1 MKKTGKRNWAFFLLL
16 IMIFT
21 ITIYQPNHI
30 IETVYA
36 EEEDDHY
43 YSQKG
48 WTYNGK
54 TLTSMCYITSYAM
67 ILRNMGKDVDPVDVY
82 VANGCSNY
90 VVHSKI
96 ASAYNVNV
104 SETGDIS
111 GKSVK
116 EKQEFV
122 KNLLEKYPQGII
134 VGGSYGSGTHYIVVK
149 KVVDDEILFDDPA
162 IGCCVSVTDVYK
174 HTWQTL
180 DMYRV
185 IKDVSAKPTVTPT
198 ATDDENIT
206 TIKPTAT
213 PKVSVKPT
221 TTVKP
226 KATPKASVKPTTT
239 VKPTATPKASVK
251 PTTTVKP
258 TAEPKVSVKPSTTVK
273 PTATPKNT
281 TKPAVDVKQ
290 TATPHPTKQPDISES
305 AVPSSTIAPSAK
317 NPLKKYKVPTRTIYY
332 KKKNMTGTDVKWVEL
347 AMKTLKYS
355 ISVDGKYTQKDKEIV
370 QKYQKKKGLSPDG
383 YFGKDTRK
391 KVISDLEIALT
402 KVNQVKGLSVKKATS
417 VSVTTSK
424 SNTSTYQ
431 VIANW
436 NKVTNADGY
445 QLVYSD
451 KKNFAGKKTITKSGK
466 SATIKNLKKGTKY
479 YIKVRAY
486 KTVNNTKV
494 YGSYSNIKMVKF

>member
-1 MKKTGKRNWAFFLLL
+1 MKKTEKRIWAAFMLF

-21 ITIYQPNHI
+21 TTIYQPNHTI
-30 IETVYA
+30 TTVYA
-36 EEEDDHY
+36 EEETDDHY

-48 WTYNGK
+48 WNYNGK

-82 VANGCSNY
+82 IANGCSNY

-111 GKSVK
+111 GKTVK

-134 VGGSYGSGTHYIVVK
+134 VGGSYGSGTHYIVAK
-149 KVVDDEILFDDPA
+149 KVVEDEILFDDPA
-162 IGCCVSVTDVYK
+162 IGCCVPVSNIYK

-185 IKDVSAKPTVTPT
+185 IKDVSAKPTTTPTVDESTATVKPTVTPNVSVKPT
-198 ATDDENIT
+198 ATVKT
-206 TIKPTAT
+206 TAT
-213 PKVSVKPT
+213 PKVTIKPT
-221 TTVKP
+221 TTIN
-226 KATPKASVKPTTT
+226 
-239 VKPTATPKASVK
+239 PTATTK
-251 PTTTVKP
+251 PTIKPVADAKP
-258 TAEPKVSVKPSTTVK
+258 TVTPLSTR
-273 PTATPKNT
+273 
-281 TKPAVDVKQ
+281 
-290 TATPHPTKQPDISES
+290 QPDISES
-305 AVPSSTIAPSAK
+305 AVPSSTVAPATK

-402 KVNQVKGLSVKKATS
+402 KVSQVKGLSVKKDSTTS
-417 VSVTTSK
+417 VVTTK
-424 SNTSTYQ
+424 SNSSTYQ

-451 KKNFAGKKTITKSGK
+451 KKNFAGKKTITKTGK
-466 SATIKNLKKGTKY
+466 STIIKNLKKGTKY

-486 KTVNNTKV
+486 KTVNDTKV
-494 YGSYSNIKMVKF
+494 YGSYSVAVHTSA